1 MCIFRNSPPILK
13 NRDIFDM
20 FHFDLGGASMN
31 KQPEHK
37 NELKDAPLPTIT
49 DDPLAA
55 GSPHPPFGP
64 KPSPEETWER
74 D

>member
-1 MCIFRNSPPILK
+1 MCSTLIWE
-13 NRDIFDM
+13 
-20 FHFDLGGASMN
+20 ASMN

-55 GSPHPPFGP
+55 GSPHPPFYL
-64 KPSPEETWER
+64 KT
-74 D
+74 

>member
-1 MCIFRNSPPILK
+1 
-13 NRDIFDM
+13 
-20 FHFDLGGASMN
+20 MN

-64 KPSPEETWER
+64 KPSPGRNLGKRLKKER
-74 D
+74 DFIPFLF